1 MTDIRDMDPGEL
13 REFVVHQ
20 LAEAAE
26 ADYDADGVGW
36 AIDRLAKTI
45 DELPTVLRTL
55 ADDVENLLADDVE
68 NLRAAPTFDA
78 RRVASVDTVGG
89 EYEVRTAPDDRYDV
103 VSIWAPAG
111 NVRVEETGF
120 LEKTTAFE
128 FAAALADRDVATE
141 TGDALN
147 LAEAETRIVAARE
160 SR

>member
-13 REFVVHQ
+13 REFVVRQ
-20 LAEAAE
+20 LVDAAE
-26 ADYDADGVGW
+26 AEFDADGVGW
-36 AIDRLAKTI
+36 AIDRLARTI
-45 DELPTVLRTL
+45 QDLPTVLRDL
-55 ADDVENLLADDVE
+55 ADDVEARN
-68 NLRAAPTFDA
+68 AAPTFDA

-141 TGDALN
+141 TGDALD